1 MKRFRL
7 AFSALAVIALLPFQQ
22 SAHGAAPVTPP
33 NDLTS
38 KGTLTIGTNMPY
50 PPMESYTG
58 SNLNIPTGADI
69 DLGKAIAMK
78 MGLKVAYVNIPNFDT
93 IIPGLQSHHYDIIM
107 SSMGITPD
115 RAKSLDFVPYMLA
128 GESIVVVKGNPKHI
142 NSLADL
148 SGKTAGVQA
157 STTEQAALDAEN
169 TTLKSA
175 GKPLISIQTYK
186 QDSDA
191 LAQLSLGRID
201 AYLTDFPVAA
211 YYVTKRHTQLQL
223 GGKQF
228 GMQTYGIAI
237 RKGDKSIFTAVS
249 KAFKL
254 VQQDGEYMTI
264 LKHYGLQQGAYKK

>member
-1 MKRFRL
+1 MRRFRL
-7 AFSALAVIALLPFQQ
+7 AVAALAMVALLPFQ
-22 SAHGAAPVTPP
+22 SVARGAAPVSPP
-33 NDLTS
+33 GDLTNR
-38 KGTLTIGTNMPY
+38 GTLTIGTNMPY

-58 SNLNIPTGADI
+58 ANLNIPTGADI
-69 DLGKAIAMK
+69 DLGKAIAQK
-78 MGLKVAYVNIPNFDT
+78 MGLKVTYVNIPNFDT
-93 IIPGLQSHHYDIIM
+93 IIPGLQAHHYDIIM

-128 GESIVVVKGNPKHI
+128 GQSIVVVRGNPKQI

-157 STTEQAALDAEN
+157 STTEQESLDGEN
-169 TTLKSA
+169 AKLKAA
-175 GKPLISIQTYK
+175 GKPLINVQTYK

-211 YYVTKRHTQLQL
+211 YYISKRPTKLQF

-237 RKGDKSIFTAVS
+237 RKGDASMLTAVS

-254 VQQDGEYMTI
+254 VQKDGEYLAI
-264 LKHYGLQQGAYKK
+264 LKHYGLQQGVYK

>member
-7 AFSALAVIALLPFQQ
+7 AFAALAMVALLPFQQ
-22 SAHGAAPVTPP
+22 TAHGAAPVAPP
-33 NDLTS
+33 NDLVS

-58 SNLNIPTGADI
+58 ANLNIPTGADI
-69 DLGKAIAMK
+69 DLGTAIARK
-78 MGLKVAYVNIPNFDT
+78 MGLKVAFVNIPNFDT

-142 NSLADL
+142 TTLADL

-157 STTEQAALDAEN
+157 ATTEQAALDAEN
-169 TTLKSA
+169 TTLKAA
-175 GKPLISIQTYK
+175 GKSLINVQTYK

-191 LAQLSLGRID
+191 LAQLTLGRID

-211 YYVTKRHTQLQL
+211 YYVTKRHNQLQL

-228 GMQTYGIAI
+228 GMQTYGIAV
-237 RKGDKSIFTAVS
+237 RKGDKSILTAVS

-254 VQQDGEYMTI
+254 VQQDGEYMAI